1 MRSKITLDFFC
12 VLALTV
18 FLSPSLTFAQDK
30 AEKVTYD
37 DHAKPLLVQRCGS
50 CHNGQKREGDLDVTN
65 FTNLMQGGGS
75 GTVIEPL
82 DSSGS
87 YLYSLITH
95 EDSPEMPPSGT
106 KIPDP
111 EIQLIAKWIDGGA
124 LENKGSAAAK
134 PKPKMNMALT
144 ANPNTRPEIA
154 PTPLRIPLEPVIT
167 PKRASVLAI
176 ATSPWAPIVAVST
189 PKQIFLYD
197 TKTLKHVGVLP
208 MAEGAAHS
216 LRFSRSGQLLIAG
229 GGKDGAVGKTVVFDI
244 RTGERVLSLG
254 DELETLLA
262 ADISPNQEYV
272 AFGGPSKLVKLL
284 YTDGT
289 PVAEIKKHT
298 DWVTAIEFSPD
309 GKYFASGDRNGGL
322 HVWDTESG
330 AEVFTLKGHA
340 KQISEVSWRS
350 DGLFLA
356 SASEDASIRIWE
368 MKNGKQV
375 KTWAAHGGGTTGVEF
390 RRDGNLVS
398 AGRDKLVKL
407 WDQNGKMIR
416 QFSGLKDVAVAV
428 SNCDESDR
436 VIAADWTGTLKVWN
450 AADGS
455 PLKDLIANPPN
466 LATHLAFGNMA
477 LDSAKK
483 AHQPIAEQ
491 FASTQQQLTGLKET
505 LTAVTQSTAELQ
517 AKLTSTQ
524 QQFEAAKAQ
533 FDSTSAEHQQ
543 WRSENET
550 WVKAKPAVAESLTK
564 VKEASA
570 ALPKDA
576 ELLATVATLEKKVTS
591 IDARMAQLK
600 VLIEQS
606 GQKKS
611 TSEAQMKQL
620 TTTLDGTNQELAAK
634 TSQVKQLQNNMTA
647 MLETQKK
654 HQLELN
660 TSLEKITQATA
671 VVNEHQ
677 SNIAFV
683 AQLKQ
688 LKEQLSASE
697 QAANEKQAAID
708 AAHQTLVEA
717 QKKVDAAQ
725 QDQAVSKQQAEEL
738 RKKIEA
744 LRLR

>member
-1 MRSKITLDFFC
+1 MRSKLTLHFFSM
-12 VLALTV
+12 LALTV
-18 FLSPSLTFAQDK
+18 ILSPSLVFAQDK

-82 DSSGS
+82 DSGGS

-144 ANPNTRPEIA
+144 ANPNTRPEVA
-154 PTPLRIPLEPVIT
+154 PTPLRIPLEPIIT

-208 MAEGAAHS
+208 MNEGAAHS

-262 ADISPNQEYV
+262 ADMSPNQEYI

-330 AEVFTLKGHA
+330 AEVFTLKGHS

-350 DGLFLA
+350 DGQFLA

-375 KTWAAHGGGTTGVEF
+375 KTWAAHGGGTTGIEF

-436 VIAADWTGTLKVWN
+436 VIAADWTGQLKVWN

-455 PLKDLIANPPN
+455 PLKDLVANPPN
-466 LATHLAFGNMA
+466 LATRLAIGNSA
-477 LDSAKK
+477 LDAAKK

-491 FASTQQQLTGLKET
+491 FASTQQQLTGLKQT

-517 AKLTSTQ
+517 TKLTATQ

-533 FDSTSAEHQQ
+533 LSSTSAEHQQ
-543 WRSENET
+543 WRSENAT
-550 WVKAKPAVAESLTK
+550 WVKAKPAVAASLTK

-570 ALPKDA
+570 ALPTDT
-576 ELLATVATLEKKVTS
+576 ELLATVDTLEKKVAS
-591 IDARMAQLK
+591 IDARMVQLK

-620 TTTLDGTNQELAAK
+620 SDTLDGTNQELVAK
-634 TSQVKQLQNNMTA
+634 TSQVKQLQNNMTT
-647 MLETQKK
+647 MLDTQKK

-660 TSLEKITQATA
+660 TSLAKITQATA
-671 VVNEHQ
+671 AVNEQ
-677 SNIAFV
+677 QLNIAFV

-697 QAANEKQAAID
+697 QSSMAKQAAID

-744 LRLR
+744 LRSR